1 MHLSTGHVAK
11 IKQETGCLSG
21 VQAEVR
27 RFGSRMINKQCGFTL
42 VELVMVMI
50 IIGIIGAV
58 AAPRFFDN
66 NVFQSRGFADQ
77 VLSTLRYA
85 QKIAVAQRRNVC
97 AAVATSSISLTIAVT
112 SGAGVACSVAL
123 PLSDGGA
130 SYVAPV
136 GVTMAPTVT
145 VQFDALGA
153 TTAASTITVTDGTNS
168 ISIVVENGTGYVHS
182 P

>member
-1 MHLSTGHVAK
+1 MCWSTEYVAT
-11 IKQETGCLSG
+11 IKQEAEFFGTR
-21 VQAEVR
+21 AEVR
-27 RFGSRMINKQCGFTL
+27 RFGSRVVNKQRGFTL

-50 IIGIIGAV
+50 IVGILGAV
-58 AAPRFFDN
+58 VAPRFFNN

-77 VLSTLRYA
+77 VQSTLRYA

-97 AAVATSSISLTIAVT
+97 AAIATSSVSLTIAAT
-112 SGAGVACSVAL
+112 NGAGVACSVPL

-130 SYVAPV
+130 SYVAPA
-136 GVTMAPTVT
+136 GVMLAPVVT

-153 TTAASTITVTDGTNS
+153 TAAAQAITVTDGTNN
-168 ISIVVENGTGYVHS
+168 INIVVENGTGYVHS